1 MFTFAP
7 TNTPTRV
14 QNRGVQSVVLSL
26 AQLWRILHHCALNTL
41 AVSRSLSLSL
51 LLSFSRF
58 RSYRFS
64 TPNIDL
70 GGACKKMSD
79 ETTFQLGL
87 QNVVDMLDLRIL
99 RNDAEMDNSGNDIAS
114 SPEARINRLR
124 LYNSLASPDSQNRG
138 AAASTIRLGVDG
150 NHSAGPYRPSTR
162 HTDLFASLAEPDDE
176 SALDPF
182 LVSPYVGRGSG
193 HSTRNRIWAA
203 RPEAMQHNRT
213 STSTNDDPIDRYAYR
228 LQVDDSFVDYDVFP
242 EGPSEVNETEE
253 CEDAVGPTDWRNN
266 CKNIQDRLRSILS
279 SERFTDVYFYIGGG
293 EEGEKA
299 GGQESKTCRRASRCN
314 SVLSPRPPMCPTSR
328 RSTASAQRR
337 QNTEQQ
343 RRITSA
349 IAQASGN
356 ASAVAQT
363 TPAASDTED
372 TETEARN
379 REATVAEKAKTLTA
393 MLLSMRDTTV
403 TPESQSTI
411 SSSPSSNSSSPS
423 EVCPYFTGTTNTAVM
438 CHLSDISDI
447 DMESRCEKG
456 RDRSKSKE
464 GEKVIVK
471 SPDSVMQPTAKE
483 AAHGEVKRFAAHRLV
498 LAIASP
504 VFEAMFFGAFAEAT
518 TAARTRS
525 LTTAP
530 TTAAPV
536 GVVEMHVT
544 DVTPAAFQQC
554 LHYIYYDDMTLTD
567 VLDDLYDT
575 LYAAKKYFLT
585 PLATACKNRLVSLM
599 TPQNV
604 LLQLNRCSAMDEDEL
619 FKICWHTI
627 DVLTPEVLTSEYFT
641 DLERQTL
648 LKLISRETLYCEEWE
663 IFEALMRWSKLECT
677 RMGITVNT
685 LNVADI
691 MKDFLPYIR
700 FTTMSLEDF
709 IIHVSKSNIL
719 SLEVQHTILLQI
731 ATKMFAESENAKGK
745 KTAEKASCLEQ
756 EGEPSTSPQKR
767 MGPQIHKCQRFMR
780 TVALTSKE
788 AYWSDTEH
796 VIFKVSKPVFLAGV
810 SLFRP
815 MNKKT
820 QLKVKVEVR
829 QCTLNQSAEV
839 NSPNGGF
846 PVTYRSTGVSTLI
859 SGGSG
864 HRHGHRHAGNQ
875 MPSYLRSS
883 NDSRRRRESSN
894 HRNNAL
900 SRLNR
905 TAETASSPSTT
916 IPRTLFKSVESVGGA
931 LCALD
936 VTLNCAHTTSPVVET
951 RFSRPIKLKSNHY
964 YLLSVTPEEGRN
976 TRCYFSR
983 EPARSRVAVCTHIPS
998 VTTTTSGTND
1008 AGSAAPEHSPPPQPP
1023 TSSKYLNFDFA
1034 FESGNVGGDSIISGS
1049 SSGDKHL
1056 MGEAPHVPH
1065 ILFFPVS

>member
-1 MFTFAP
+1 
-7 TNTPTRV
+7 
-14 QNRGVQSVVLSL
+14 
-26 AQLWRILHHCALNTL
+26 
-41 AVSRSLSLSL
+41 
-51 LLSFSRF
+51 
-58 RSYRFS
+58 
-64 TPNIDL
+64 
-70 GGACKKMSD
+70 MSD
-79 ETTFQLGL
+79 ETSL
-87 QNVVDMLDLRIL
+87 QTVIRNDVDLFDTGIL
-99 RNDAEMDNSGNDIAS
+99 RNDAETDNSGTDIAS
-114 SPEARINRLR
+114 SPEIRLDRLR
-124 LYNSLASPDSQNRG
+124 LRNSFASLDSQNRG

-150 NHSAGPYRPSTR
+150 NHSAGPYRASTR
-162 HTDLFASLAEPDDE
+162 HTDLFASLAELDDE
-176 SALDPF
+176 STLEPF
-182 LVSPYVGRGSG
+182 MVSPYFMRGSG
-193 HSTRNRIWAA
+193 HSTRS
-203 RPEAMQHNRT
+203 QHWHASVHHPS
-213 STSTNDDPIDRYAYR
+213 STSTNDSLFDRYLNR
-228 LQVDDSFVDYDVFP
+228 LRVEDQVFDSDVFP
-242 EGPSEVNETEE
+242 EVLSEVNEPEE
-253 CEDAVGPTDWRNN
+253 REDAVGPTDWRNN

-279 SERFTDVYFYIGGG
+279 SERFTDVYFYIGGSEGG
-293 EEGEKA
+293 ERSGE
-299 GGQESKTCRRASRCN
+299 QESKTCKRDSRCN
-314 SVLSPRPPMCPTSR
+314 SVLSPRPPMCPMSR

-363 TPAASDTED
+363 TPAASDAED
-372 TETEARN
+372 LESEARN
-379 REATVAEKAKTLTA
+379 REVTVEEKAKTLAT
-393 MLLSMRDTTV
+393 MLLSMRDTTI
-403 TPESQSTI
+403 TPESQSSI
-411 SSSPSSNSSSPS
+411 SSSQSSNSSSPS
-423 EVCPYFTGTTNTAVM
+423 EVCPYFTGTTDTAVM

-447 DMESRCEKG
+447 DVESRCEKS
-456 RDRSKSKE
+456 RDRDKSRDRE
-464 GEKVIVK
+464 REVTK
-471 SPDSVMQPTAKE
+471 SANSVTQSTARE
-483 AAHGEVKRFAAHRLV
+483 TAHGGVRRFAAHRLV

-518 TAARTRS
+518 AAAHTRS
-525 LTTAP
+525 LPTASKTTDTVA
-530 TTAAPV
+530 TLA
-536 GVVEMHVT
+536 GILEMHVT

-567 VLDDLYDT
+567 ALDDLYDT
-575 LYAAKKYFLT
+575 LYAAKKYLLT

-604 LLQLNRCSAMDEDEL
+604 LLQLNRCSTMDEDEL

-627 DVLTPEVLTSEYFT
+627 DVLTPEVLTSEHFT

-685 LNVADI
+685 LNVAGV

-709 IIHVSKSNIL
+709 IIHVSKSGIL

-731 ATKMFAESENAKGK
+731 ATKMFAESENVAG
-745 KTAEKASCLEQ
+745 KTAEKVSCVEQ
-756 EGEPSTSPQKR
+756 EGGARASSQKR
-767 MGPQIHKCQRFMR
+767 KGPQVHKCRRFTR
-780 TVALTSKE
+780 TVALTNKE
-788 AYWSDTEH
+788 AYWSETEY

-810 SLFRP
+810 GLFRP
-815 MNKKT
+815 INKGT

-839 NSPNGGF
+839 NTPNGGF
-846 PVTYRSTGVSTLI
+846 SVTYRSTGVSTLI

-864 HRHGHRHAGNQ
+864 HRHGHRHAGIQ

-883 NDSRRRRESSN
+883 NDSRRRRELSN
-894 HRNNAL
+894 HGNNTH
-900 SRLNR
+900 SRLSR
-905 TAETASSPSTT
+905 TAEAASSPSTT
-916 IPRTLFKSVESVGGA
+916 IPRTLFKSVESRGGT
-931 LCALD
+931 LCALEA
-936 VTLNCAHTTSPVVET
+936 TLNCAHSTSPVVET

-983 EPARSRVAVCTHIPS
+983 APARSRVAVRTHIPF
-998 VTTTTSGTND
+998 VTTTTSDID
-1008 AGSAAPEHSPPPQPP
+1008 AGMVAIEHSPPQ
-1023 TSSKYLNFDFA
+1023 TSKLVNFDFA
-1034 FESGNVGGDSIISGS
+1034 FGNGSVGGDAV

-1056 MGEAPHVPH
+1056 INTLGAVGEAPHVLH

>member
-1 MFTFAP
+1 
-7 TNTPTRV
+7 
-14 QNRGVQSVVLSL
+14 
-26 AQLWRILHHCALNTL
+26 
-41 AVSRSLSLSL
+41 
-51 LLSFSRF
+51 
-58 RSYRFS
+58 
-64 TPNIDL
+64 
-70 GGACKKMSD
+70 MSD
-79 ETTFQLGL
+79 ETSL
-87 QNVVDMLDLRIL
+87 QTAVQNDVDLFDASIL
-99 RNDAEMDNSGNDIAS
+99 RNDAETDNSGNDIAS
-114 SPEARINRLR
+114 SPEARLDRFRLH
-124 LYNSLASPDSQNRG
+124 NSFATLDSQNRG

-176 SALDPF
+176 STLEPF
-182 LVSPYVGRGSG
+182 LVSPYFMRGSG
-193 HSTRNRIWAA
+193 HSTRSQFWQAIT
-203 RPEAMQHNRT
+203 EAMQHHPT
-213 STSTNDDPIDRYAYR
+213 STGTNDDPLNRYLNPLR
-228 LQVDDSFVDYDVFP
+228 VDDSVVDYDVFP
-242 EGPSEVNETEE
+242 EGPSEVNEPEE
-253 CEDAVGPTDWRNN
+253 CEDPVGPTDWRNN

-293 EEGEKA
+293 EGGEKV

-379 REATVAEKAKTLTA
+379 REAIVAEKAKTLAA

-403 TPESQSTI
+403 TPESQSSI

-447 DMESRCEKG
+447 DVESRCEKG
-456 RDRSKSKE
+456 RDRGKSKE
-464 GEKVIVK
+464 GEKVIAK

-518 TAARTRS
+518 AAARMRS
-525 LTTAP
+525 LTTA
-530 TTAAPV
+530 TTTADTMAAPV

-544 DVTPAAFQQC
+544 DVTPAAFKQC

-567 VLDDLYDT
+567 ALDDLYDT
-575 LYAAKKYFLT
+575 LYAAKKYLLT

-627 DVLTPEVLTSEYFT
+627 DVLTPEVLTSEHFT
-641 DLERQTL
+641 DLERQIL

-685 LNVADI
+685 LNVAGI

-719 SLEVQHTILLQI
+719 SLEVQHTILLKI

-745 KTAEKASCLEQ
+745 KTAEKASCVEQ

-767 MGPQIHKCQRFMR
+767 EGPQIHKCRRFTR

-788 AYWSDTEH
+788 AYWSDTEY
-796 VIFKVSKPVFLAGV
+796 VIFKVSKPVFLVGV

-815 MNKKT
+815 MNKET

-829 QCTLNQSAEV
+829 QCTLSQSAEV

-864 HRHGHRHAGNQ
+864 HRHGHRHAGIQ

-894 HRNNAL
+894 HGSNAH
-900 SRLNR
+900 SRLSR
-905 TAETASSPSTT
+905 TAEATSSPSTT
-916 IPRTLFKSVESVGGA
+916 IPRTLFKSVESRGGA
-931 LCALD
+931 LCALE
-936 VTLNCAHTTSPVVET
+936 VTLNCAHSTSPVVET

-976 TRCYFSR
+976 TRCYFNR
-983 EPARSRVAVCTHIPS
+983 APARSRVAVRTHIPP
-998 VTTTTSGTND
+998 VTTTTTSDTND
-1008 AGSAAPEHSPPPQPP
+1008 AGSAAPDHSPPPQPP
-1023 TSSKYLNFDFA
+1023 TSSKYVNFDFA
-1034 FESGNVGGDSIISGS
+1034 FGSGSVGGDAIGSGGG
-1049 SSGDKHL
+1049 SGDKYL
-1056 MGEAPHVPH
+1056 MNTLGAVGEAPHVPH